1 MVQIVHGEPV
11 IDVVLPLLHKGLD
24 LLDGLALPLFL
35 DRQVDQQALPQ
46 GGRPAVAHQHL
57 AAGMGVHYLP
67 GGDGGG
73 LIGGGQARGES
84 DAEHVLP
91 LPDQLGHGLGEHRHV
106 DGGGGA
112 QGAAPDAG
120 VKVLG
125 GNVPVVQVVEIFLFL
140 HDEAERK
147 DMQLQLLRHPGGQV
161 AAAVGEDHIIF
172 HTRSPFLK
180 SDITR
185 TGEQVQ
191 LFYPII
197 PYSL

>member
-1 MVQIVHGEPV
+1 
-11 IDVVLPLLHKGLD
+11 
-24 LLDGLALPLFL
+24 
-35 DRQVDQQALPQ
+35 
-46 GGRPAVAHQHL
+46 
-57 AAGMGVHYLP
+57 MGVHHLS

-185 TGEQVQ
+185 TGGQVQ

-197 PYSL
+197 PHSLRSARENWGILRNNG